1 MNRVVYIAW
10 RVGSPDERG
19 EWSPV
24 ARLEQANGEYCFA
37 YTDGARTLKGFHPFP
52 GMTDLHTVYRSKALL
67 PMMSNR
73 LLSRSRPEFKAW
85 LAWSDFDPDNPPDPL
100 AILGVTEG
108 IRQTDALEVFP
119 KPEPDAKNRYRT
131 RFFVHGLRYAS
142 SEALQRLASLAAG
155 TPLRLELE
163 DDNQHDPRAV
173 AVLDDRDGQP
183 RRLGYVP
190 RYLARDV
197 RALTAQASADAITLA
212 VVRVNRDAPLQMRL
226 LCQLTAPWPAGFAP
240 CGGDEFRPLADSARP
255 AKVAHS
261 A

>member
-19 EWSPV
+19 DWSPV
-24 ARLEQANGEYCFA
+24 ARLEHADGEYCFV

-52 GMTDLHTVYRSKALL
+52 GMTDLQGVYRSRALL

-73 LLSRSRPEFKAW
+73 LLSRSRPEFRAW

-119 KPEPDAKNRYRT
+119 KPEPDAKGRYRT

-142 SEALQRLASLAAG
+142 PDALRRLASLAGGA
-155 TPLRLELE
+155 PLRVELE
-163 DDNQHDPRAV
+163 DDNPHDPHAV
-173 AVLDDRDGQP
+173 AVLDDRDGQSQ
-183 RRLGYVP
+183 RLGYVP

-197 RALTAQASADAITLA
+197 RTLAVQTDVDAITLT
-212 VVRVNRDAPLQMRL
+212 VVRVNPDAPLQMRL

-240 CGGDEFRPLADSARP
+240 CAGDEFRPLVDPSLP

>member
-19 EWSPV
+19 DWSPV
-24 ARLEQANGEYCFA
+24 ARLEQADGAYCFV
-37 YTDGARTLKGFHPFP
+37 YTHGARTLKGFHPFP
-52 GMTDLHTVYRSKALL
+52 GMTDLCAVYRSKALL

-73 LLSRSRPEFKAW
+73 LLSHSRPEFKAW
-85 LAWSDFDPDNPPDPL
+85 LAWSGFDPENPPDPL

-119 KPEPDAKNRYRT
+119 EPVPDAENRYRT
-131 RFFVHGLRYAS
+131 RFFVHGLRHAS
-142 SEALQRLASLAAG
+142 PAARQRLTSLEAG
-155 TPLRLELE
+155 TSLRLELE
-163 DDNQHDPRAV
+163 DDNPHDPRAV
-173 AVLDDRDGQP
+173 AVLDDRDGHPQ
-183 RRLGYVP
+183 RLGYVP

-197 RALTAQASADAITLA
+197 RALTAQASANAIELA
-212 VVRVNRDAPLQMRL
+212 VVRINPGAPLQMRL

-240 CGGDEFRPLADSARP
+240 CAGDEFRPMVDSSRP
-255 AKVAHS
+255 ARVAHS

>member
-10 RVGSPDERG
+10 RVGAPEERG
-19 EWSPV
+19 KWSPIG
-24 ARLEQANGEYCFA
+24 RLEYADGEYRFV
-37 YTDGARTLKGFHPFP
+37 YTHGARTLEGFHPFP
-52 GMTDLHTVYRSKALL
+52 GMTDLGVVYRSKVLL

-73 LLSRSRPEFKAW
+73 LLSHSRPEYEAW
-85 LAWSDFDPDNPPDPL
+85 LAWSGFDSNHLPDPL

-119 KPEPDAKNRYRT
+119 EPAPDAGLYRS
-131 RFFVHGLRYAS
+131 RFFVHGLRHAS
-142 SEALQRLASLAAG
+142 TEALQRLASLATG

-163 DDNQHDPRAV
+163 DDNPHDPRAV

-183 RRLGYVP
+183 QRLGYVP

-197 RALTAQASADAITLA
+197 RALTARSGMDAIEMSVA
-212 VVRVNRDAPLQMRL
+212 RVNPDAPLQMRL
-226 LCQLTAPWPAGFAP
+226 LCQLTTPWPAGFAP
-240 CGGDEFRPLADSARP
+240 CGGDEFRPLVDPSHAV
-255 AKVAHS
+255 KVAHS